1 VSWSRYEG
9 RAPAERTLTGE
20 ARDAELEGF
29 LRLQNPSLTDVRL
42 ERATATD
49 GDDADSQPHLQW
61 YSITYLA
68 DDGQGHTA
76 TV

>member
-9 RAPAERTLTGE
+9 RAPADITLTGA

-29 LRLQNPSLTDVRL
+29 LRLKNPHLTDVRL
-42 ERATATD
+42 EQATATD
-49 GDDADSQPHLQW
+49 GDGPGCQAYLQW
-61 YSITYLA
+61 YSVTYLA

>member
-1 VSWSRYEG
+1 VSWLRYEG
-9 RAPAERTLTGE
+9 RAPADTTLTGD

-29 LRLQNPSLTDVRL
+29 LRLKNPHLTDVRL
-42 ERATATD
+42 EQATATD
-49 GDDADSQPHLQW
+49 GDDMGSQTHLQW
-61 YSITYLA
+61 YRVTYLA